1 MPKIMELNFITGN
14 KGKLKEVSA
23 ILQDVIT
30 LRNQDL
36 DLLEI
41 QGTIEEVTKAKCNQA
56 ADLVKGPVLVED
68 TALIFHALTSGKP
81 GAPELPGP
89 YIKWFLKGMGVENL
103 PKLLDGFEDKSA
115 EAVCTFAFSAGPG
128 SEPALFQGRAS
139 VSLGCVRCSRY

>member
-1 MPKIMELNFITGN
+1 MPKITQLNFITGN
-14 KGKLKEVSA
+14 KGKLKEVST
-23 ILQDVIT
+23 ILHGVIT
-30 LRNQDL
+30 LHSQDL

-56 ADLVKGPVLVED
+56 AKLVKGPVLVED

-81 GAPELPGP
+81 GAAELPGP

-103 PKLLDGFEDKSA
+103 PRLLDGFEDKSA

-128 SEPALFQGRAS
+128 SEPVLFQGRAN
-139 VSLGCVRCSRY
+139 VSPGSIG